1 MRVSLFDFDLP
12 PDQVA
17 QKPASPRDSARL
29 MHVSNDLKHYLVR
42 DLPSLLQPGDALVVN
57 DTKVIPCRIVG
68 QRDNVKVEVT
78 LHKSLNSNTW
88 QAFAKP
94 GRKLKPNDVIIFS
107 EGFEAKVVK
116 KLVNGEIILVFNQSE
131 KNLMIKLEH
140 HGLMPLPPYIKR
152 NNVNFT
158 TDRDDYQTLF
168 ASNPG
173 AVAAPTAGLHF
184 TPDLETEI
192 EARGIHIVRITLHVG
207 AGTFLPVK
215 VSNTEDHIMH
225 FESATLNENAAATLN
240 AIRANGRQII
250 ALGSTA
256 LRTLETAC
264 NGTGTIY
271 PFNGET
277 DLFITPG
284 YRFKVVDRIVTNFHL
299 PKSTLFML
307 VSAFSGLERM
317 QSAYTSAIRSGYRFY
332 SYGDA
337 CLLEPNRA
345 KWGNTQN

>member
-17 QKPASPRDSARL
+17 QKPANPRDSARL

-68 QRDNVKVEVT
+68 QRDSVKVEVT
-78 LHKSLNSNTW
+78 LHKSLDSTTW
-88 QAFAKP
+88 KAFAKP
-94 GRKLKPNDVIIFS
+94 GKKLKPNDVIIFS
-107 EGFEAKVVK
+107 EEFEAKVIK
-116 KLVNGEIILVFNQSE
+116 KLENGEIILVFNQSE

-152 NNVNFT
+152 NNVNSKA
-158 TDRDDYQTLF
+158 DRDDYQTLF

-173 AVAAPTAGLHF
+173 AIAAPTAGLHF
-184 TPDLETEI
+184 TPDLEAEI

-240 AIRANGRQII
+240 AVRANGRQII

-264 NGTGTIY
+264 NDNGTIY

-284 YRFKVVDRIVTNFHL
+284 YRFKAVDRIVTNFHL

-317 QSAYTSAIRSGYRFY
+317 HSAYTSAIKSGYRFY

-337 CLLEPNRA
+337 CLLEPNRT